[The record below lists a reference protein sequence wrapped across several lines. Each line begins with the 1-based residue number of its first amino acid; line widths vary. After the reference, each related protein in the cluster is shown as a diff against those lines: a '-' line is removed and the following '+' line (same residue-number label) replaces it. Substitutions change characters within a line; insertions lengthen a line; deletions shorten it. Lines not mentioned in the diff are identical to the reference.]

1 MDNCTIIPQDN
12 NYYISHHPPL
22 WLVFVMLAIGIII
35 AIVVILILYR
45 FRTYIWKLVSGYC
58 RHRVCSKLY
67 LVHCLFI
74 NGHFMS
80 GYTEG
85 LEHFYGPPWNFI
97 CANFSHSVH
106 AAAAVD
112 AVVCA
117 VLYVVVPEL
126 EPRVNTRLQCPYLN
140 LATHCQAPLRC
151 HYAMSD
157 LYITHEINAFFLGV
171 FY

>member
-85 LEHFYGPPWNFI
+85 LEHFLWSTMQLYL
-97 CANFSHSVH
+97 CKLFSQRACCCCCGCCGVCC
-106 AAAAVD
+106 
-112 AVVCA
+112 VVCGGA
-117 VLYVVVPEL
+117 GVGAKSEHSSTVSLLESGYPLSSSTQVPL
-126 EPRVNTRLQCPYLN
+126 CNVRFVY
-140 LATHCQAPLRC
+140 
-151 HYAMSD
+151 
-157 LYITHEINAFFLGV
+157 NA
-171 FY
+171 